1 MSKPKRQFLA
11 ETTVAEKVSPVFAF
25 FSWSQLA
32 GSVIVGELV
41 AVAGGGGGWW
51 GGGGGGCLCADSV
64 IAVE

>member
-1 MSKPKRQFLA
+1 M
-11 ETTVAEKVSPVFAF
+11 TEKVSPVFAF

-32 GSVIVGELV
+32 DSVIVGELV

-51 GGGGGGCLCADSV
+51 GGGGSGCLCANSV